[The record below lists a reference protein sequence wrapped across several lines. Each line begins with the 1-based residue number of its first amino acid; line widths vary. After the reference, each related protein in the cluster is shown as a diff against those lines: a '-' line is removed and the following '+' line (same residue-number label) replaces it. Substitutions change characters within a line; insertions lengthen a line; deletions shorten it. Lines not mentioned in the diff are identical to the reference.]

1 MEFSSNEAMDILNAI
16 GIPTIS
22 DSVNY
27 WFVRTNGGDN
37 FEDFYFNNYVAIG
50 WDKINGLDSIK
61 SLSFDDLKDTVEE
74 MYPEESKPGATA
86 SQIKRFV
93 CEMKPGDYVLIPGAN
108 CDRIAIG
115 IISSDVYIYELTE
128 QDHFDSL
135 FDDTGVSYFK
145 RRNVEWI
152 AERPFE
158 RYELDPML
166 IPIIYSYGTI
176 VNANPYSG
184 FINRTLYNCYIQG
197 NEMHAIFDVTKTD
210 NIPAVDLYDFMDS
223 IFDSVKLYGEMYDSP
238 VDKTDL
244 SIKAAINSPG
254 PVEIIT
260 AATSL
265 FIVLSSLALFI
276 NGAKI
281 KFSFDICKVVN
292 GDIDI
297 DTPGLM
303 DKIAEHNK
311 ISNEHTI
318 ELEKTE
324 AEIKESKE
332 KLKIKK
338 KRNKR

>member
-1 MEFSSNEAMDILNAI
+1 MEFSPNELMDILKAC
-16 GIPTIS
+16 GIPTIA

-37 FEDFYFNNYVAIG
+37 FENFYFNNYVAIG
-50 WDKINGLDSIK
+50 WDEINDLDSIK
-61 SLSFDDLKDTVEE
+61 TFSFDDLKDTVEE
-74 MYPEESKPGATA
+74 LYPKETKPGSTA

-93 CEMKPGDYVLIPGAN
+93 CEMKPGDYVLIPGTN

-115 IISSDVYIYELTE
+115 IITSDAYIYELTE

-135 FDDTGVSYFK
+135 FDDTEVTYFK
-145 RRNVEWI
+145 RRTVEWI

-210 NIPAVDLYDFMDS
+210 NIPVIYLYDFMDS
-223 IFDSVKLYGEMYDSP
+223 IFDSVKLYGEIYDCP
-238 VDKTDL
+238 VKKEDL

-254 PVEIIT
+254 PIEIIT

-265 FIVLSSLALFI
+265 FIILSSLALFI

-281 KFSFDICKVVN
+281 KFSFDICKMAK

-303 DKIAEHNK
+303 DKIIAHNK
-311 ISNEHTI
+311 ISNEHLI

-324 AEIKESKE
+324 AEINESKE
-332 KLKIKK
+332 KLKMKK
-338 KRNKR
+338 KRNKK